1 MADHDVG
8 DFYGFDKYDDD
19 DEDDSATER
28 VCGHPGLVVQVQVS
42 KRQESATSLV
52 PPVTPTS
59 LLVTPG

>member
-1 MADHDVG
+1 MNVD
-8 DFYGFDKYDDD
+8 GFAKYDDD

-52 PPVTPTS
+52 PQPPVTPTS